1 MRPDRKGGRR
11 KRTLPAGGGGVRA
24 ASPSSSPPLGWG
36 AGNPAPSPLPWSLR
50 ARLVAHREAGRG
62 VRALGSGAHSHPWG
76 VSTPGSA
83 AVAAQLEK
91 RCPSVSLRTG
101 TGAQLRLSGNAA
113 ADADPARGAG
123 RSRGGGRARGGE
135 TSGVGVPGAGGQA
148 AGRPTRPLRPSPARN
163 APSRPPTPA
172 AAAPHP
178 YPPPYSA
185 WEDPP
190 PLLGRGPLADSRKSI
205 GC

>member
-50 ARLVAHREAGRG
+50 ALTAKRGVECGPQGRG
-62 VRALGSGAHSHPWG
+62 RTHIPG
-76 VSTPGSA
+76 VSALRDQQRSWR
-83 AVAAQLEK
+83 EK

-123 RSRGGGRARGGE
+123 RSRGGGRARWGDERGG
-135 TSGVGVPGAGGQA
+135 GARGW
-148 AGRPTRPLRPSPARN
+148 RPSSRSPYPAFAPFAR
-163 APSRPPTPA
+163 AQRPSRPPTPA

>member
-1 MRPDRKGGRR
+1 MRPDREGGRR

-50 ARLVAHREAGRG
+50 ARLGAHREEGRG
-62 VRALGSGAHSHPWG
+62 VPASGSGAHSHPWG

-83 AVAAQLEK
+83 AVLAREAMPFGLPADRNGGAASSFGE
-91 RCPSVSLRTG
+91 
-101 TGAQLRLSGNAA
+101 
-113 ADADPARGAG
+113 
-123 RSRGGGRARGGE
+123 RSRRRGPRARGGAE
-135 TSGVGVPGAGGQA
+135 PGRGPRARWGDERGGGA
-148 AGRPTRPLRPSPARN
+148 RGWRPSSRSPYSAFAPFARVQC
-163 APSRPPTPA
+163 PLRPPTPA

-178 YPPPYSA
+178 YPPPYPA

-190 PLLGRGPLADSRKSI
+190 PLLGRGPLADSPKSI